1 VKKVKKILVTAPIQ
15 EINSKLKNSIIS
27 LADPYNNFYL
37 KNYYQNK
44 KILCSNYHWN
54 SKKKFRRDTKY
65 IIKVYEI
72 YLKKITIKLN
82 QIHNTNHSIYYWRII
97 IGPWLFDFITILF
110 DRLEILKF
118 FEKRYKITEVRSAF
132 YKKEDIIFN
141 DYQEFYDFIW
151 RKDDQF
157 NNIIFSELVKYHSKI
172 SIKQI
177 VLFRKKKNISDTRIG
192 VILAMNILKIY
203 NFFSKFFRKSTDI
216 FIIDSYFKNFF
227 NLKLQIAVG
236 QFPNFWGKVMLR
248 TKKTKRKT
256 KMLFEEKN
264 NNEFFDVLNYFI
276 SNFIPKIYLE
286 NYKEA
291 VKLSN
296 NLPWPKKPKAIIS
309 SIAYFLDDVFKIWA
323 AEKKIRGSNLIST
336 QHGGSFFSTRVHSQ
350 EMHLK
355 KISDYILTWGDKS
368 KKNKFIIPLFNF
380 LSTNKKIQSFKFG
393 NLLLVDYIMPKY
405 VEGLFSVYKGPQN
418 LLFLEKK
425 IKFLKNLKNRII
437 NKTFIRNK
445 DQYFDTL
452 SFERGMYADLNI
464 NVNFSSKGFYKELQ
478 NSRIC
483 VSNSNQTVFL
493 ETLNLNF
500 PTIIYFDSRF
510 DELKKTVTPYYNILK
525 DSKIFFEDSVKAA
538 IHINDIWDNVDD
550 WWQSK
555 KVQNAVNLFCDKF
568 SKRATSFKLHR
579 FLNELDF
586 KKSDVQ
592 SGEII

>member
-1 VKKVKKILVTAPIQ
+1 MKKEKKILVTAPIQ
-15 EINSKLKNSIIS
+15 EINSKLKDSIIS
-27 LADPYNNFYL
+27 LADPYKNFYL
-37 KNYYQNK
+37 KNYYPNK

-54 SKKKFRRDTKY
+54 SKKKFRRDAKY
-65 IIKVYEI
+65 IVKVYEI
-72 YLKKITIKLN
+72 YLRKITIKLN
-82 QIHNTNHSIYYWRII
+82 QTHNTNHSIHYWRII
-97 IGPWLFDFITILF
+97 IGPWLFDFVTILF

-157 NNIIFSELVKYHSKI
+157 NNIIFSELIKYHSKI

-177 VLFRKKKNISDTRIG
+177 VLFRKKKKILDTSIG
-192 VILAMNILKIY
+192 VILAKNILKIS

-227 NLKLQIAVG
+227 NFKLQIAVG
-236 QFPNFWGKVMLR
+236 QFPNFWQKVLLR

-256 KMLFEEKN
+256 KILFEEKN

-296 NLPWPKKPKAIIS
+296 NLPWPKKPKALIS
-309 SIAYFLDDVFKIWA
+309 SNAYFLDDVFKIWA
-323 AEKKIRGSNLIST
+323 AEKKSRGSNLIST
-336 QHGGSFFSTRVHSQ
+336 QHGGSFFSTRMHSQ

-368 KKNKFIIPLFNF
+368 KKNKFIIPFFNF
-380 LSTNKKIQSFKFG
+380 VSTNKKIQSFKLG

-464 NVNFSSKGFYKELQ
+464 NVNFSSKSFYKELQ

-483 VSNSNQTVFL
+483 VSNSNQTVLL

-500 PTIIYFDSRF
+500 PTIIYFDSKF
-510 DELKKTVTPYYNILK
+510 DELKKSVIPYYNILK
-525 DSKIFFEDSVKAA
+525 DSKIFFEDPVKAA

-555 KVQNAVNLFCDKF
+555 KVQNAVNLFCIKF
-568 SKRATSFKLHR
+568 SKRTTSFRLHR
-579 FLNELDF
+579 FLNELDY